1 MDFMEMIIFY
11 VGVKVF
17 DRDFVK
23 GIDKLRIF
31 CYNWSCTRCI
41 VHGALCTAHI
51 LIIILKNIGMAQ
63 TRVDPDSEGILFRGS
78 RSSQE

>member
-1 MDFMEMIIFY
+1 M
-11 VGVKVF
+11 
-17 DRDFVK
+17 
-23 GIDKLRIF
+23 
-31 CYNWSCTRCI
+31 CTAHCARRI